1 MAPVYLGVTTG
12 GALKRSLKA
21 LDSVQKERKILSN
34 QDRSHIKEMG
44 ESFCKNISNFSYL
57 HGMLNIAIL

>member
-1 MAPVYLGVTTG
+1 MAPVYLGVTRD
-12 GALKRSLKA
+12 GALKRSFKA

-44 ESFCKNISNFSYL
+44 ESLFLKIFKISHIY
-57 HGMLNIAIL
+57 MV